1 MTGTRAFVDQAA
13 AALAQTTGF
22 SREERHAIIGAVT
35 EQAAHGQAVDRAY
48 SSVLRDMG
56 ARDFEWPEFDHWYSL
71 FAGRG
76 VFPPLWHGLETEP
89 LTGAPEPVRRT
100 YRERK
105 LYLLIDWLH
114 GLVATRAEV
123 RAALTRYAVRGR
135 DAEIARQTTGITC
148 PACGPRDHER
158 VPRDSHRVPPLHPGC
173 RCVIVATRET

>member
-1 MTGTRAFVDQAA
+1 MMGARAFVDQAA

-22 SREERHAIIGAVT
+22 SPEERHAIIDVVT

-71 FAGRG
+71 FAGG
-76 VFPPLWHGLETEP
+76 GAFPPLWNGLEAVP
-89 LTGAPEPVRRT
+89 RRGAPELARRT

-105 LYLLIDWLH
+105 LYLLIHWLH
-114 GLVATRAEV
+114 ALVATRAEV

-135 DAEIARQTTGITC
+135 GAEIARQSTGITC
-148 PACGPRDHER
+148 PACSPRNHER
-158 VPRDSHRVPPLHPGC
+158 VPRDARSVPPLHPGC
-173 RCVIVATRET
+173 RCVIVAI